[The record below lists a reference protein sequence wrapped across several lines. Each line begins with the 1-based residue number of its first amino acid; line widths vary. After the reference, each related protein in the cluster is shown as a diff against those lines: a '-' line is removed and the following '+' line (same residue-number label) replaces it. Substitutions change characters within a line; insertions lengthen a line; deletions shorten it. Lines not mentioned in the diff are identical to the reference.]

1 MVRPDYDEVHGRR
14 PRLTE
19 LFAALHIAVLR
30 PAGPG
35 CLTLC
40 PPPPCWLTSLLG
52 AESLCGPILT
62 DDAFPFLSGFLAVA
76 AAFWRNEERDP
87 LLSDIWVQLDRQG
100 NDLALRATAVTAAG
114 EPYLLI
120 ERLEEKYA
128 ERRSELQRSR
138 QRGLDNEKLERVSR
152 ELLAANLSV
161 ERVVR
166 DKSDFLAGMSHDLRT
181 PLNAMRGFSTL
192 LLQGRAGELN
202 PKQTGYVEH
211 VIRAADHLIDLI
223 DDVLDLSKAEAG
235 FLELRPECF
244 AVAESLEEVLTSLT
258 PLAQAKGITIESTSD
273 GFSVTA
279 DRVRFRQILYNLLS
293 NAVKFAGPAG
303 LISITASDVAE
314 WLEFR
319 IRDSGTG
326 IPPSEQDSIFGRY
339 YRANTT
345 NEGTG
350 LGLAIARQLV
360 EQHGGNIRVESAPG
374 AGSCFIFRIPAT
386 FNFPVRT

>member
-1 MVRPDYDEVHGRR
+1 MRYMAEGPVSP
-14 PRLTE
+14 E
-19 LFAALHIAVLR
+19 LFAALHMAVLR

-40 PPPPCWLTSLLG
+40 PPPPHWLTSLLG
-52 AESLCGPILT
+52 AESLRGPIFI

-87 LLSDIWVQLDRQG
+87 LLSDIWVQPDKRG
-100 NDLALRATAVTAAG
+100 NDVALRATAVTAAG
-114 EPYLLI
+114 EPYVLI

-128 ERRSELQRSR
+128 ERRNELQRSR
-138 QRGLDNEKLERVSR
+138 QRGLDNERLERVSR
-152 ELLAANLSV
+152 ELMAANLSAD
-161 ERVVR
+161 RVVR

-211 VIRAADHLIDLI
+211 VMRAADHLLDLI
-223 DDVLDLSKAEAG
+223 DDVLDLSKTEAG

-244 AVAESLEEVLTSLT
+244 PFAEALEEVLTTLV
-258 PLAQAKGITIESTSD
+258 PLAQAKGITIETTP
-273 GFSVTA
+273 GAFSVTA

-293 NAVKFAGPAG
+293 NALKFTSREG
-303 LISITASDVAE
+303 LISITASNVAE
-314 WLEFR
+314 WLEFC
-319 IRDSGTG
+319 IGDSGTG
-326 IPPSEQDSIFGRY
+326 IPPSEHDAIFGRY

-345 NEGTG
+345 KEGTG
-350 LGLAIARQLV
+350 LGLAITRQLI
-360 EQHGGNIRVESAPG
+360 EQHGGDIRVESAPG
-374 AGSCFIFRIPAT
+374 TGSRFIFRIPAA
-386 FNFPVRT
+386 FRFPARM